1 MNDTTGNTTCS
12 AGVLQALTGATVRE
26 TRSAALCAPKRTTM
40 NLFSL
45 SHLNELAKELP
56 DPRQAAPAEKGYRRV
71 IRLPIHPWDAQRNAD
86 HPEREFEAH
95 AAAFVEFEI
104 VNWKDTRGVSSP
116 RWVLRGLVAM

>member
-1 MNDTTGNTTCS
+1 
-12 AGVLQALTGATVRE
+12 
-26 TRSAALCAPKRTTM
+26 M

-56 DPRQAAPAEKGYRRV
+56 DPRMAAPAAKGYSPV
-71 IRLPIHPWDAQRNAD
+71 IRLPIRPWDARREAD

-95 AAAFVEFEI
+95 AAAFVEFEL
-104 VNWKDTRGVSSP
+104 VHWKDTRGMSSP

>member
-1 MNDTTGNTTCS
+1 
-12 AGVLQALTGATVRE
+12 VLQVLTSAIFRE
-26 TRSAALCAPKRTTM
+26 MRLAALCAPKRATM

-56 DPRQAAPAEKGYRRV
+56 DPRKAALAEKGYSPV
-71 IRLPIHPWDAQRNAD
+71 IRLPIRPWDARREAD

-104 VNWKDTRGVSSP
+104 VYWKDTRGVSSP